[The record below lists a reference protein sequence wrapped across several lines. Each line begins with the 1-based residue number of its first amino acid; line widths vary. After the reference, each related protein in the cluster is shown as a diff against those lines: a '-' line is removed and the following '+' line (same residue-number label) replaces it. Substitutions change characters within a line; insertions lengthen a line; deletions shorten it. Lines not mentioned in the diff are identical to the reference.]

1 MSGAEFSLSELQ
13 EALLRAGPSD
23 PLGKQGYAMEV
34 STFDQKHFFAVVTV
48 KGKLG
53 PDWASDFADR
63 LRAAANEA
71 EEFDEWTLPEEPPD
85 D

>member
-1 MSGAEFSLSELQ
+1 
-13 EALLRAGPSD
+13 
-23 PLGKQGYAMEV
+23 MEV